1 MPTSQE
7 FSLRKRGRIFAPI
20 EAQSFH
26 VVVVDNR
33 VVVFRLNMHK
43 HSLAILLLC
52 LFLAPVFPV
61 PVYAQSDQV
70 ATKDSSTIASIA
82 LASLLPVGMISGA
95 LTLNYLTFWRY
106 ANQVPWHWS
115 NDPPYAMHIDKFA
128 HFDLSAAG
136 SDGMAWAYRSAGV
149 KPETSVWLGAGIMFA
164 TGVLIEMEDA
174 RHGWS
179 AEYGFSPGDATGDLL
194 GSALPVLRYYYPFF
208 NRLSTKLSL
217 WPSDVLKQGAYKTI
231 ADDYESQFFWLSW
244 DVHDVTPL
252 PSWLNIA
259 LGFSAENLLPADF
272 LPSRKGTTPY
282 TDVYISPDI
291 NLAGI
296 QIEGEFWR
304 VFTSIM
310 SYVRIPLPSLQFY
323 PRFKFWWL
331 R

>member
-1 MPTSQE
+1 MYRL
-7 FSLRKRGRIFAPI
+7 SL
-20 EAQSFH
+20 S
-26 VVVVDNR
+26 
-33 VVVFRLNMHK
+33 
-43 HSLAILLLC
+43 ILLLGMFFTMASPH
-52 LFLAPVFPV
+52 LLR
-61 PVYAQSDQV
+61 AQSEQV
-70 ATKDSSTIASIA
+70 STRDSSTPGSIA
-82 LASLLPVGMISGA
+82 VASMMPAGMISA
-95 LTLNYLTFWRY
+95 TIALNYFAFWRY

-136 SDGMAWAYRSAGV
+136 SEGVAWAYKSAGV
-149 KPETSVWLGAGIMFA
+149 KPETAVWLGAGF
-164 TGVLIEMEDA
+164 TFLDGVLVEMNDA
-174 RHGWS
+174 QHGWS
-179 AEYGFSPGDATGDLL
+179 AEYGFSPGDATGDLI

-208 NRLSTKLSL
+208 NRLSTKISL
-217 WPSDVLKQGAYKTI
+217 WPSDALKQGAYKTI

-252 PSWLNIA
+252 PSWMNIA
-259 LGFSAENLLPADF
+259 LGFSAESLLTADF

-291 NLAGI
+291 NLGGI
-296 QIEGEFWR
+296 PIEGEFWR

-310 SYVRIPLPSLQFY
+310 SYVRIPLPALQFY